1 MPWTYNSALTE
12 PRDQVRFLIQDTVA
26 ARPLLE
32 DEEIDFLL
40 LTEEDNIWLA
50 AAAALTVAYLNSSR
64 YASRTAA
71 DVSVTYLSASEID
84 ARIAW
89 LLARGGAV
97 SPLLHQFPTA
107 GGISRSDVERL
118 RGNADWIPLSLRP
131 GLFDNRSGSP
141 RTVLEG
147 DHR

>member
-1 MPWTYNSALTE
+1 MPWTYDPALTA
-12 PRDQVRFLIQDTVA
+12 PRDQVRFLIRDTDSA
-26 ARPLLE
+26 HPLFDDGEL
-32 DEEIDFLL
+32 DFLL
-40 LTEEDNIWLA
+40 LQEEDNVWLA
-50 AAAALTVAYLNSSR
+50 AAGALTVAYLASSR
-64 YASRTAA
+64 YASRSAG
-71 DVSVTYLSASEID
+71 DVSVSYWAASEVQ
-84 ARIAW
+84 ARIDW
-89 LLARGGAV
+89 LLERGGAG
-97 SPLLHQFPTA
+97 SLLHQFPTA